1 MTGLRIA
8 PALRFLT
15 MRGLHRHSP
24 RTGHSLSRE
33 KEYPGTIAPKRT
45 DRAGNG
51 ELTNGEEVSSRQ
63 ALLRRFRD
71 RAQAHRDDVD
81 GNLVRRAALGLQRLK
96 QHDPK
101 DWAAWFA
108 LAEWLGGAESVWM
121 RSEAPIRDPV
131 TGRELQARSSV
142 SGPQYIDRVDG
153 AVDKTDAVRERV
165 AELYVVAFEPDEFG
179 PEDLT
184 VL

>member
-1 MTGLRIA
+1 
-8 PALRFLT
+8 

-24 RTGHSLSRE
+24 RTGHRLSRE

-51 ELTNGEEVSSRQ
+51 ELTNGEEVSSRK

-81 GNLVRRAALGLQRLK
+81 GDLVRRAALGLQKIK

-108 LAEWLGGAESVWM
+108 LAEWLGGAEAVWM
-121 RSEAPIRDPV
+121 RTEAPVRDPA
-131 TGRELQARSSV
+131 TGRELEIRGSV
-142 SGPQYIDRVDG
+142 SGPQYIDRVGG
-153 AVDKTDAVRERV
+153 ASDRSEAVREHV
-165 AELYVVAFEPDEFG
+165 AELYVVAFDEDGFG